1 METLTYTF
9 NLPATVASP
18 ALYTP
23 VILPLG
29 PLTIA
34 PLKAASLGVLV
45 PFVIFVLVLFAYKY
59 GVWHENTSAYT
70 GGGGRTSSRGG
81 RSRRGYNNE
90 DAPEPAAANTQQSF
104 FRAQQRNYGRLVP
117 TASRPSF
124 FSR

>member
-9 NLPATVASP
+9 NLPTTVTSA

-34 PLKAASLGVLV
+34 PLKAASMGVLV

-59 GVWHENTSAYT
+59 GVWHENTSSSYAESE
-70 GGGGRTSSRGG
+70 RPSARSRSRGG
-81 RSRRGYNNE
+81 VAG
-90 DAPEPAAANTQQSF
+90 EPTIPQQSF
-104 FRAQQRNYGRLVP
+104 FRGAARNYGRLMP